1 MTSPAYRTE
10 KVLLL
15 GMMGAGKTSVG
26 GALSNRLGW
35 PYLDNDA
42 MLERTAGCSAADL
55 AAAEGES
62 ALRTA
67 ESKVLTF
74 MLGMPTPMIAGVAG
88 GVVLAEAD
96 RLRLKE
102 SSAHVVWLRASPK
115 VLARRLG
122 SGAGRPW
129 LDGDPETA
137 LRKLAADRHPFYE
150 EVADQVVDVDAL
162 TVGVIAKQIVAELL
176 TP

>member
-1 MTSPAYRTE
+1 MTAPAYRTQ
-10 KVLLL
+10 KVLLV
-15 GMMGAGKTSVG
+15 GMMGSGKTIVG
-26 GALSNRLGW
+26 AALAGRLGW

-42 MLERTAGCSAADL
+42 MLERTAGRSAADI
-55 AAAEGES
+55 AAADGEE

-96 RLRLKE
+96 RLRIRE
-102 SSAHVVWLRASPK
+102 STAHVVWLRASPK

-122 SGAGRPW
+122 RDAGRPW
-129 LDGDPETA
+129 LDGDPEAA
-137 LRKLAADRHPFYE
+137 LRKLAAERHTHYE
-150 EVADQVVDVDAL
+150 AVADQVVDVDAL
-162 TVGVIAKQIVAELL
+162 AVGVIAKQIAEDL
-176 TP
+176 TTA

>member
-1 MTSPAYRTE
+1 MPAYRVE

-15 GMMGAGKTSVG
+15 GMMGSGKTTVG
-26 GALSNRLGW
+26 AALSTRLGW

-42 MLERTAGCSAADL
+42 MLVRTAGRSAAEI
-55 AAAEGES
+55 AAADGEQ

-74 MLGMPTPMIAGVAG
+74 MLGMPAPMIAGVAA

-96 RLRLKE
+96 RLRIME
-102 SSAHVVWLRASPK
+102 SPAHVVWLRASPK

-129 LDGDPETA
+129 LDGDPEAA
-137 LRKLAADRHPFYE
+137 LRKLAAERNPHYE

-162 TVGVIAKQIVAELL
+162 AAGMIAKQIVEQITL
-176 TP
+176 P